1 MFDIKNPDTFLGG
14 QNVHNLLILAALGY
28 VIYNQ
33 MEMQKKFASVEGDM
47 SEFSNIFGRKKQKS
61 VYGGRKKVADA
72 VVIDDYDP
80 ASGGCKPPKFY
91 CAALKRCVSSTTRC
105 DKAIDRKWN

>member
-14 QNVHNLLILAALGY
+14 QNVHNLLILGALGFI
-28 VIYNQ
+28 IYKQ

-47 SEFSNIFGRKKQKS
+47 SEFSNAGGLRKWLQRKGIIKPEDAI
-61 VYGGRKKVADA
+61 VYN
-72 VVIDDYDP
+72 

-91 CAALKRCVSSTTRC
+91 CAALKRCVSSTTKC
-105 DKAIDRKWN
+105 EKAMDRKWN

>member
-1 MFDIKNPDTFLGG
+1 MFDIKNEKTFLGG

-47 SEFSNIFGRKKQKS
+47 SEFSNAGGFKKWLQRR
-61 VYGGRKKVADA
+61 GLKKYTPATVT
-72 VVIDDYDP
+72 YN
-80 ASGGCKPPKFY
+80 ASGGCKSPKFY
-91 CAALKRCVSSTTRC
+91 CAALGRCVSSTTKC